1 MTPIPRTSTRTEVK
15 GKPIPVTIVRVNS
28 VWLSLPAR
36 EWSECFFSIDKVC
49 SVKYYKC
56 FNPIYIR
63 TDDGYRSWSLTGY
76 AGGSTRETQ
85 SGRGDGETAYGSYK
99 PDLPLHNDDSGP
111 SLFVRGCHQPSKS
124 TFHVSLQVS
133 ICPVVHYGG
142 VNAFM

>member
-1 MTPIPRTSTRTEVK
+1 MGFDLTQVLAFQLLEMVQVYKLGPLNPPLVNASRTYFD
-15 GKPIPVTIVRVNS
+15 
-28 VWLSLPAR
+28 A
-36 EWSECFFSIDKVC
+36 
-49 SVKYYKC
+49 
-56 FNPIYIR
+56 
-63 TDDGYRSWSLTGY
+63 TDDGYRSFYFTGY

-99 PDLPLHNDDSGP
+99 PDLPRHNSYSGP
-111 SLFVRGCHQPSKS
+111 SLFVRGCHKPSKS